1 MFSIGSVYTYLS
13 NFYVESAHRFA
24 ENGDLLDI
32 MIRDGAISEPQTRFW
47 MRQISLAIQYLHR
60 LQIAHR
66 DIKCENIL
74 VTRNNNVKLCDFG
87 FTRFVV
93 DSNNKRQMSE
103 TFCGSLSYASPE
115 ILKGLPY
122 APKISDMWA
131 FGVMVFT
138 MLNKAMPFDDTHA
151 TVRQFNVFLFLY
163 NIQDFLVY

>member
-1 MFSIGSVYTYLS
+1 
-13 NFYVESAHRFA
+13 
-24 ENGDLLDI
+24 
-32 MIRDGAISEPQTRFW
+32 MIRDGAISEAQTRFW

-60 LQIAHR
+60 MQISHR

-87 FTRFVV
+87 FTRYVV
-93 DSNNKRQMSE
+93 DTSNKKLLSE

-122 APKISDMWA
+122 APKVSDMWA

-151 TVRQFNVFLFLY
+151 TVRNSKIKAHSRDTDSFLAEIVRQPNAETLEIRLSS
-163 NIQDFLVY
+163 NRQAVQRSKEHGK